1 MKNDVN
7 RIIDANFNR
16 AREALRV
23 LEDYARF
30 NLNDSAISLSAK
42 NLRHDLSAALG
53 QLPALELLT
62 ARDTPADV
70 GTQLSTKQELTRSN
84 SLAVATAAAKRLP
97 EALRCLEEYTKIDNP
112 NVAKEL
118 EAIRYHAYTLEK
130 QLLTRA
136 NRTNR
141 FQNVRIYILL
151 TSKLCKHSILETTQ
165 QVLDAGAD
173 CIQLRE
179 KDLPDSELIPLAAKI
194 CDLCHQAG
202 ALFIMND
209 RPDIAVLANADGV
222 HLGQDD
228 MPVAQARKILSPHM
242 LAGKS
247 THTLDEV
254 NRAIVESPDYLAVG
268 SIFPSPTKPSVT
280 PSGLQ
285 LIENTRDIYP
295 GPLIAIG
302 GITTE
307 NAHQTLHA
315 GATGIAVCSA
325 VITSDDPKTALTV
338 LKNGLSDPN
347 RAAHI

>member
-1 MKNDVN
+1 MNNAVN

-30 NLNDSAISLSAK
+30 NLNDSSISLYAK
-42 NLRHDLSAALG
+42 SLRHDLCAAVG
-53 QLPALELLT
+53 QLPACDLLT

-70 GTQLSTKQELTRSN
+70 GTQLSTEQELTRPDP
-84 SLAVATAAAKRLP
+84 LAVAAAAAKRLP

-112 NVAKEL
+112 SIAKDL
-118 EAIRYHAYTLEK
+118 EAIRYRAYTLEK

-136 NRTNR
+136 HRKHR
-141 FQNVRIYILL
+141 FQNVQIYVLL
-151 TSKLCKHSILETTQ
+151 TSKLCKYNILDTTTQ
-165 QVLDAGAD
+165 ILAGGAD

-179 KDLPDSELIPLAAKI
+179 KDIPDSELIPLAAKI
-194 CDLCHQAG
+194 CDLCHRAG
-202 ALFIMND
+202 ALFIVND
-209 RPDIAVLANADGV
+209 RPDIAILTNADGV

-228 MPVAQARKILSPHM
+228 MTVNQARKLLSPHK

-247 THTLDEV
+247 THSLDEV
-254 NRAIVESPDYLAVG
+254 NRALAESPDYLAVG

-285 LIENTRDIYP
+285 LIENTRYMYP

-302 GITTE
+302 GITPQ
-307 NAHQTLHA
+307 NAHQTIKA
-315 GATGIAVCSA
+315 GASGIAVCSA
-325 VITSDDPKTALTV
+325 VIAAENPKTALTV
-338 LKNGLSDPN
+338 LKNALSDPN
-347 RAAHI
+347 RTAHI